1 MHTRT
6 STSDVPLAIIGL
18 LALDV
23 LRHGTAS
30 ASLRA
35 RSSTLARTARF
46 DTFRLLMG
54 AEPKRISIDKA
65 RRLVLEQLSRLP
77 GEQVALGD
85 ALGRVLAEDAVA
97 PNDLPPFDSSG
108 MDGYAVIATDTADA
122 PVALKI
128 VGEARAGA
136 LAQAPVERGTAIR
149 VSTGAVVPD
158 GADAVVRQELTDVED
173 GAVIVNEEVSAGND
187 VRYAGED
194 IGAGETILRA
204 GTLLGSAEIGALA
217 AVNIAR
223 PVVVRRPRIALV
235 STGDELVSPGPE
247 LEPGQ
252 IRDANAPAL
261 TAAAHAAGAEI
272 VTSVRVGDD
281 RDSTIATLER
291 ALDGADIVA
300 TVGGVSVGPHDHVR
314 PALEQLGAQQVFCRV
329 SLKPGGQVCLYVAPD
344 GALAFALP
352 GNPASALTAFRVLLV
367 PAIYGMLGRDLT
379 LHTARGVAEIDLPG
393 TIGRTSVIRCT
404 AKMHDDGWHVTP
416 NGDQRS
422 HILTSMLGVPV
433 LALVP
438 EDCEVLRAGEPVDI
452 EFVG

>member
-1 MHTRT
+1 
-6 STSDVPLAIIGL
+6 
-18 LALDV
+18 
-23 LRHGTAS
+23 
-30 ASLRA
+30 
-35 RSSTLARTARF
+35 
-46 DTFRLLMG
+46 MG
-54 AEPKRISIDKA
+54 PEAKRISIEEA
-65 RRLVLEQLSRLP
+65 RRLVLA
-77 GEQVALGD
+77 QVARLEGEEIALAD
-85 ALGRVLAEDAVA
+85 ALGRVLAQDAVA
-97 PNDLPPFDSSG
+97 PTDLPPFHSSG
-108 MDGYAVIATDTADA
+108 MDGFAVIATDTDDA

-128 VGEARAGA
+128 IGEARAGA
-136 LAQAPVERGTAIR
+136 LAQAPVEHGTAIR
-149 VSTGAVVPD
+149 VSTGAVVPE
-158 GADAVVRQELTDVED
+158 GADAVVRQELTEVED
-173 GAVIVNEEVSAGND
+173 GAVIVNEEVRAGND

-194 IGAGETILRA
+194 IRAGQTILHA
-204 GTLLGSAEIGALA
+204 GTLIGSAEIGALA

-235 STGDELVSPGPE
+235 STGDELVSPGPP
-247 LEPGQ
+247 LQPGQ

-281 RDSTIATLER
+281 RDATVATLED
-291 ALDGADIVA
+291 ALGGADIVA

-314 PALEQLGAQQVFCRV
+314 PALEQIGAQQVFCRV
-329 SLKPGGQVCLYVAPD
+329 SLKPGGQVCFYVAPD

-352 GNPASALTAFRVLLV
+352 GNLASSMTAFRVLVV

-379 LHTARGVAEIDLPG
+379 LHTARGVAATDLAG

-404 AKMHDDGWHVTP
+404 AEMQDDGWHVTP

-433 LALVP
+433 LAIVP
-438 EDCEVLRAGEPVDI
+438 EDCEILRAGERVDI

>member
-1 MHTRT
+1 LTAVT
-6 STSDVPLAIIGL
+6 GVIIGL
-18 LALDV
+18 PAGAAAH
-23 LRHGTAS
+23 R
-30 ASLRA
+30 
-35 RSSTLARTARF
+35 RF
-46 DTFRLLMG
+46 DSFRLAMG
-54 AEPKRISIDKA
+54 AEAKRISIEDA
-65 RRLVLEQLSRLP
+65 RRLVLEQLSRLH
-77 GEQVALGD
+77 GEEIALAD
-85 ALGRVLAEDAVA
+85 ALGRVLAKDAVA
-97 PNDLPPFDSSG
+97 PTDLPPFDSSG
-108 MDGYAVIATDTADA
+108 MDGFAVIATDTEDA
-122 PVALKI
+122 PVALKVI
-128 VGEARAGA
+128 GESRAGT
-136 LAQAPVERGTAIR
+136 LAQSAVTHGTTIR
-149 VSTGAVVPD
+149 VSTGAVVPA
-158 GADAVVRQELTDVED
+158 GADAVVRQELTEIED
-173 GAVIVNEEVSAGND
+173 GAVIVNEEVGAGND

-194 IGAGETILRA
+194 IRMGETILHA

-261 TAAAHAAGAEI
+261 TAATRAAGAEI
-272 VTSVRVGDD
+272 VSSVRVVDD
-281 RDSTIATLER
+281 RASTVATLAAAME
-291 ALDGADIVA
+291 GADIVA
-300 TVGGVSVGPHDHVR
+300 TVGGVSVGLHDHVR
-314 PALEQLGAQQVFCRV
+314 PALEELGATQVFCRV
-329 SLKPGGQVCLYVAPD
+329 SLKPGGQLCLYVSHD
-344 GALAFALP
+344 GTLVFALP
-352 GNPASALTAFRVLLV
+352 GNPASALTAFRVLVV

-379 LHTARGVAEIDLPG
+379 LHTARGVAETDLLG
-393 TIGRTSVIRCT
+393 TIGRTSVIRCS

>member
-1 MHTRT
+1 
-6 STSDVPLAIIGL
+6 
-18 LALDV
+18 
-23 LRHGTAS
+23 
-30 ASLRA
+30 
-35 RSSTLARTARF
+35 
-46 DTFRLLMG
+46 MG
-54 AEPKRISIDKA
+54 GEAKRISIEEA
-65 RRLVLEQLSRLP
+65 RRLVLEQVARLQ
-77 GEQVALGD
+77 GEEVALAD
-85 ALGRVLAEDAVA
+85 ALGRVLAQDAVA
-97 PNDLPPFDSSG
+97 PTDLPPFHSSG
-108 MDGYAVIATDTADA
+108 MDGFAVIATDTDDA

-128 VGEARAGA
+128 IGEARAGA
-136 LAQAPVERGTAIR
+136 LAQALVEHGTAIR
-149 VSTGAVVPD
+149 VSTGAVVPE
-158 GADAVVRQELTDVED
+158 GADAVVRQELTEVED

-194 IGAGETILRA
+194 IRAGQTILRA
-204 GTLLGSAEIGALA
+204 GTLIGSAEIGALA

-235 STGDELVSPGPE
+235 STGDELVSPGPP
-247 LEPGQ
+247 LQPGQ

-281 RDSTIATLER
+281 RGATVATLEE

-314 PALEQLGAQQVFCRV
+314 PALEQIGAQQVFCRV
-329 SLKPGGQVCLYVAPD
+329 SLKPGGQVCFYAAPG

-352 GNPASALTAFRVLLV
+352 GNLASSLTAFRVLVV
-367 PAIYGMLGRDLT
+367 PAIYAMLGRDLT
-379 LHTARGVAEIDLPG
+379 LHTARGVAATDLPG

-404 AKMHDDGWHVTP
+404 AEMQDDGWHVTP

-433 LALVP
+433 LAIVP
-438 EDCEVLRAGEPVDI
+438 DDCEILRAGERVDI

>member
-1 MHTRT
+1 MERE
-6 STSDVPLAIIGL
+6 A
-18 LALDV
+18 
-23 LRHGTAS
+23 
-30 ASLRA
+30 
-35 RSSTLARTARF
+35 
-46 DTFRLLMG
+46 
-54 AEPKRISIDKA
+54 KRISIEAA
-65 RRLVLEQLSRLP
+65 RELVVAQLTRLE
-77 GEQVALGD
+77 GEEIDLAD
-85 ALGRVLAEDAVA
+85 ALGRVLAQDAVA
-97 PNDLPPFDSSG
+97 PTDLPPFDSSG
-108 MDGYAVIATDTADA
+108 MDGFAVIATDTEDA
-122 PVALKI
+122 PVALKV
-128 VGEARAGA
+128 VGESRAGT
-136 LAQAPVERGTAIR
+136 LAQARVEHGTAIR
-149 VSTGAVVPD
+149 VSTGAVVPE
-158 GADAVVRQELTDVED
+158 GADAIVRQELTEVED
-173 GAVIVNEEVSAGND
+173 GAVIVNEHVSAGND

-194 IGAGETILRA
+194 IRAGETILHA

-223 PVVVRRPRIALV
+223 PVVVRKPRIALV

-261 TAAAHAAGAEI
+261 MAAARAAGAGVVEN
-272 VTSVRVGDD
+272 VRVGDD
-281 RDSTIATLER
+281 RAATVATL
-291 ALDGADIVA
+291 AGAMQDADIVA

-314 PALEQLGAQQVFCRV
+314 PALEQLGATQVFCRV

-344 GALAFALP
+344 GTLAFALP
-352 GNPASALTAFRVLLV
+352 GNPASALTAFRVLV
-367 PAIYGMLGRDLT
+367 IPAIYGMLGRDLL
-379 LHTARGVAEIDLPG
+379 LHTARGVAETDLIG

>member
-1 MHTRT
+1 
-6 STSDVPLAIIGL
+6 
-18 LALDV
+18 
-23 LRHGTAS
+23 
-30 ASLRA
+30 
-35 RSSTLARTARF
+35 
-46 DTFRLLMG
+46 MG
-54 AEPKRISIDKA
+54 GEPKRISIEEA
-65 RRLVLEQLSRLP
+65 RRLVLAQVTRLE
-77 GEQVALGD
+77 GEAVDLAD

-108 MDGYAVIATDTADA
+108 MDGFAVIAVDTDDA
-122 PVALKI
+122 PVALKVI
-128 VGEARAGA
+128 GESRAGTLA
-136 LAQAPVERGTAIR
+136 LAPVTHGTAVR
-149 VSTGAVVPD
+149 VSTGAVIPE
-158 GADAVVRQELTDVED
+158 GADAVVRQELTEIED
-173 GAVIVNEEVSAGND
+173 GAVIVNEDVVVGND

-194 IGAGETILRA
+194 IRKGETILHA

-223 PVVVRRPRIALV
+223 PVVVRRPRLALV

-247 LEPGQ
+247 LAPGQ

-261 TAAAHAAGAEI
+261 TAAAQAAGAEVVANI
-272 VTSVRVGDD
+272 RVGDD
-281 RDSTIATLER
+281 RESTIATLGG
-291 ALDGADIVA
+291 ALEGADIVA

-314 PALEQLGAQQVFCRV
+314 PALDALGAEQVFCRV
-329 SLKPGGQVCLYVAPD
+329 SLKPGGQVCFYIAS
-344 GALAFALP
+344 GGELAFALP
-352 GNPASALTAFRVLLV
+352 GNPASAMTAFRVLVV
-367 PAIYGMLGRDLT
+367 PAIYGLLGRNLQ
-379 LHTARGVAEIDLPG
+379 LHTARGVAETDLIG
-393 TIGRTSVIRCT
+393 TIGRTAVIRCH

>member
-1 MHTRT
+1 
-6 STSDVPLAIIGL
+6 
-18 LALDV
+18 
-23 LRHGTAS
+23 
-30 ASLRA
+30 
-35 RSSTLARTARF
+35 
-46 DTFRLLMG
+46 MG
-54 AEPKRISIDKA
+54 AEAKRISIEDA
-65 RRLVLEQLSRLP
+65 RSLVLAQLSCLE
-77 GEQVALGD
+77 GQEIALAD

-97 PNDLPPFDSSG
+97 PNDLPPFHSSG
-108 MDGYAVIATDTADA
+108 MDGYAVIATDTEDA

-128 VGEARAGA
+128 VGESRAGT
-136 LAQAPVERGTAIR
+136 LAQNPVTHGTAIR
-149 VSTGAVVPD
+149 VSTGAVVPE
-158 GADAVVRQELTDVED
+158 GADAVVRQELTQIED
-173 GAVIVNEEVSAGND
+173 GALTVNEEVSAGND

-194 IGAGETILRA
+194 IRAGETILHA

-261 TAAAHAAGAEI
+261 TAATHAAGAEI
-272 VTSVRVGDD
+272 ATSVRVGDD
-281 RDSTIATLER
+281 RESTVATLQA
-291 ALDGADIVA
+291 ALQGADIIA

-314 PALEQLGAQQVFCRV
+314 PALEQLGAEQVFCRV

-344 GALAFALP
+344 GTLAFALP
-352 GNPASALTAFRVLLV
+352 GNPASAMTAFRVLVL
-367 PAIYGMLGRDLT
+367 PAVYGMLGRNLT
-379 LHTARGVAEIDLPG
+379 LHTARGIAETDLVG
-393 TIGRTSVIRCT
+393 TLGRTAVIRCH

-452 EFVG
+452 EFVS

>member
-1 MHTRT
+1 
-6 STSDVPLAIIGL
+6 
-18 LALDV
+18 
-23 LRHGTAS
+23 
-30 ASLRA
+30 
-35 RSSTLARTARF
+35 
-46 DTFRLLMG
+46 MG
-54 AEPKRISIDKA
+54 AEPKRISIEDA
-65 RRLVLEQLSRLP
+65 RGLVLEQLARLE
-77 GEQVALGD
+77 GEEIALAD
-85 ALGRVLAEDAVA
+85 ALGRVLAQDAVA
-97 PNDLPPFDSSG
+97 PTDLPPFDSSG
-108 MDGYAVIATDTADA
+108 MDGYAVIATDTEDA
-122 PVALKI
+122 PVALKV
-128 VGEARAGA
+128 VGEARAGM
-136 LAQAPVERGTAIR
+136 LAQARVEHGTAIR
-149 VSTGAVVPD
+149 VSTGAVVPP
-158 GADAVVRQELTDVED
+158 GADAVVRQEMTEVED
-173 GAVIVNEEVSAGND
+173 GAVIVNEEVVAGND

-194 IGAGETILRA
+194 IRAGETILHA

-223 PVVVRRPRIALV
+223 PVVVRKPRIALV

-261 TAAAHAAGAEI
+261 TAATRAAGAEV
-272 VTSVRVGDD
+272 VTNVRVGDD
-281 RDSTIATLER
+281 RQSTVATLD
-291 ALDGADIVA
+291 AAMQGADIVA

-314 PALEQLGAQQVFCRV
+314 PALEQLRAQQIFCRV

-344 GALAFALP
+344 GTLAFALP
-352 GNPASALTAFRVLLV
+352 GNPASALTAFRVLVV

-379 LHTARGVAEIDLPG
+379 LHTARGVAETDLPG
-393 TIGRTSVIRCT
+393 TIGRTSVIRCS

-438 EDCEVLRAGEPVDI
+438 EDREILRAGEPVDI

>member
-1 MHTRT
+1 
-6 STSDVPLAIIGL
+6 
-18 LALDV
+18 
-23 LRHGTAS
+23 
-30 ASLRA
+30 
-35 RSSTLARTARF
+35 
-46 DTFRLLMG
+46 MG
-54 AEPKRISIDKA
+54 AEAKRISIDDA
-65 RRLVLEQLSRLP
+65 RDLVLGQLSRLE
-77 GEQVALGD
+77 GEEVALAD

-97 PNDLPPFDSSG
+97 PTDLPPFDSSG
-108 MDGYAVIATDTADA
+108 MDGFAVIAVDTEDA
-122 PVALKI
+122 PVALKVI
-128 VGEARAGA
+128 GESRAGT
-136 LAQAPVERGTAIR
+136 LSQSPVEHGTAIR
-149 VSTGAVVPD
+149 VSTGAVVPE
-158 GADAVVRQELTDVED
+158 GADAVVRQELTEIEE

-194 IGAGETILRA
+194 IRAGETILHA

-223 PVVVRRPRIALV
+223 PVVVRKPRIALV

-247 LEPGQ
+247 LQPGQ

-272 VTSVRVGDD
+272 VASVRVGDD
-281 RDSTIATLER
+281 RAQTIAALED
-291 ALDGADIVA
+291 ALRGADIVA

-314 PALEQLGAQQVFCRV
+314 PALEHLGARQVFCRV
-329 SLKPGGQVCLYVAPD
+329 SLKPGGQVCLYAARD
-344 GALAFALP
+344 ATLAFALP
-352 GNPASALTAFRVLLV
+352 GNPASALTAFRVLVV

-379 LHTARGVAEIDLPG
+379 LHTARGIAETDLPG
-393 TIGRTSVIRCT
+393 MIGRTSVIRCT

-438 EDCEVLRAGEPVDI
+438 EDREVLRAGEPVDI

>member
-1 MHTRT
+1 
-6 STSDVPLAIIGL
+6 
-18 LALDV
+18 
-23 LRHGTAS
+23 
-30 ASLRA
+30 
-35 RSSTLARTARF
+35 
-46 DTFRLLMG
+46 MG
-54 AEPKRISIDKA
+54 GEPKRISIEEA
-65 RRLVLEQLSRLP
+65 RRLVL
-77 GEQVALGD
+77 GQVARLEGEEVALAD
-85 ALGRVLAEDAVA
+85 ALGRVLAQDAVA
-97 PNDLPPFDSSG
+97 PTDLPPFRSSG
-108 MDGYAVIATDTADA
+108 MDGFAVIATDTDDA

-128 VGEARAGA
+128 IGEARAGA
-136 LAQAPVERGTAIR
+136 LAQAPVEHGTAVR

-158 GADAVVRQELTDVED
+158 GADAVVRQELTEVED

-194 IGAGETILRA
+194 IRAGQTILHA
-204 GTLLGSAEIGALA
+204 GTLIGSAEIGALA

-235 STGDELVSPGPE
+235 STGDELVSPGPP
-247 LEPGQ
+247 LQPGQ

-281 RDSTIATLER
+281 RDATVAILED

-314 PALEQLGAQQVFCRV
+314 PALEQIGAQQVFCRV
-329 SLKPGGQVCLYVAPD
+329 SLKPGGQVCFYVAPD
-344 GALAFALP
+344 GTLAFALP
-352 GNPASALTAFRVLLV
+352 GNLASSLTAFRVLVV
-367 PAIYGMLGRDLT
+367 PAIYALLGRNLT
-379 LHTARGVAEIDLPG
+379 LHTARGVAATDLKG

-404 AKMHDDGWHVTP
+404 AEMQDDGWHVTP

-433 LALVP
+433 LAIVP
-438 EDCEVLRAGEPVDI
+438 DDCEVVRAGERVDI

>member
-1 MHTRT
+1 
-6 STSDVPLAIIGL
+6 
-18 LALDV
+18 
-23 LRHGTAS
+23 
-30 ASLRA
+30 
-35 RSSTLARTARF
+35 
-46 DTFRLLMG
+46 MG
-54 AEPKRISIDKA
+54 AEAKRISIDAA
-65 RRLVLEQLSRLP
+65 RDLVLAQVSRLE
-77 GEQVALGD
+77 GVEIDLGD
-85 ALGRVLAEDAVA
+85 ALGRVLAQDAVA
-97 PNDLPPFDSSG
+97 PGDLPPFDSSG
-108 MDGYAVIATDTADA
+108 MDGYAVIATDTEDA
-122 PVALKI
+122 PVALKV
-128 VGEARAGA
+128 VGEARAGT
-136 LAQAPVERGTAIR
+136 LAEDPVEHGTAIR
-149 VSTGAVVPD
+149 VSTGAVVPE
-158 GADAVVRQELTDVED
+158 GADAVVRQELTQIED
-173 GAVIVNEEVSAGND
+173 GAVIVDEEIVAGND

-194 IGAGETILRA
+194 IKAGETILHA
-204 GTLLGSAEIGALA
+204 GTLLGAAEIGALA

-261 TAAAHAAGAEI
+261 TAATHAAGAEI
-272 VTSVRVGDD
+272 VHNVRVGDD
-281 RDSTIATLER
+281 RESTVATLRE
-291 ALDGADIVA
+291 AMEGADIVA

-314 PALEQLGAQQVFCRV
+314 PALEQLGAEQIFCRV
-329 SLKPGGQVCLYVAPD
+329 SLKPGGQVCLYVAPE

-352 GNPASALTAFRVLLV
+352 GNPASALTAFRVLAI
-367 PAIYGMLGRDLT
+367 PAIYGMLGRSLT
-379 LHTARGVAEIDLPG
+379 LHTARGIAETDLIG

-404 AKMHDDGWHVTP
+404 AEMHDDGWHVTP